1 MPRCL
6 IAAIAFI
13 ALGTSNPSFSQSL
26 RAGFAPHGPRLIPQ
40 SSGTTN
46 RLQAISPVSSASC
59 GQAVLPVHGPSPKT
73 EEGPGSRM

>member
-46 RLQAISPVSSASC
+46 RLQAISPVS
-59 GQAVLPVHGPSPKT
+59 
-73 EEGPGSRM
+73 